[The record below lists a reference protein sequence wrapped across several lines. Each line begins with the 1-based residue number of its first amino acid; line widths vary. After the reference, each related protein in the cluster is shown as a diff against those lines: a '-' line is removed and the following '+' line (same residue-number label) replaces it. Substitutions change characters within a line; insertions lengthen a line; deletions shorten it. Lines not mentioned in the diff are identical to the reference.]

1 MIFHFLIDDPDVDHN
16 CLHDVCWFS
25 QHDTRTENKHTS
37 DQSIKKWSL
46 SRKSFCKICIF
57 LSVGGIAKGVT
68 GYFRGHGNLLALFSW
83 QFFGK
88 SFASKT
94 NNYLC
99 WDISAISARHVNNTV
114 VPEEMAPLWR
124 IILLLQYK
132 SDKVFMIWFIVF
144 ICSQRCPRL
153 LKWGQGAGFVSVT
166 NLKMQINYFILFY
179 FISFANRQG
188 HRNSLRQLLRARNKE
203 SILRREETGVP
214 GGNPRSQVEIDWNSI
229 HIQHC
234 SRGGRRDWCP
244 LRQPDFPISHPE
256 EHKVSKIII
265 VLRISSIIVHFNPN
279 QIQLFNIS
287 AAITIP
293 VKIW

>member
-68 GYFRGHGNLLALFSW
+68 GYFRGHGNLLALSSW

-88 SFASKT
+88 SFSSKT

-132 SDKVFMIWFIVF
+132 SDKVFMIWFIVL

-153 LKWGQGAGFVSVT
+153 LEGDRVPV
-166 NLKMQINYFILFY
+166 LLV
-179 FISFANRQG
+179 
-188 HRNSLRQLLRARNKE
+188 SLRCKL
-203 SILRREETGVP
+203 
-214 GGNPRSQVEIDWNSI
+214 
-229 HIQHC
+229 
-234 SRGGRRDWCP
+234 
-244 LRQPDFPISHPE
+244 ISHPE
-256 EHKVSKIII
+256 EHVVIKIII